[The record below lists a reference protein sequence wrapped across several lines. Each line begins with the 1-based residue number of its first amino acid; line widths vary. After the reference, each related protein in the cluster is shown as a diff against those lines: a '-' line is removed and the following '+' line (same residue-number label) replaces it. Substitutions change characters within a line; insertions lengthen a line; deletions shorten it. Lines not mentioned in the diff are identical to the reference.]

1 MASCLVMHKKTP
13 HIVFAFHVECT
24 VTVLRSLGIKGIPP
38 TLHIK
43 QATIEPKRPLYQS
56 AAKDRTGDLTCYVFK
71 FCLHH
76 VQQTCIICSAYRL
89 HVTKLLTSVIDHY
102 FHTDGSKYLKN
113 PLDVGDSTARGVVI
127 CVKAA

>member
-1 MASCLVMHKKTP
+1 MLSAQLQYLEVYGLKESHQLYT
-13 HIVFAFHVECT
+13 
-24 VTVLRSLGIKGIPP
+24 SN
-38 TLHIK
+38 K
-43 QATIEPKRPLYQS
+43 QQLSPYQS

-76 VQQTCIICSAYRL
+76 VQQTCIICSAYCL

-102 FHTDGSKYLKN
+102 FHTDGSKYMKN